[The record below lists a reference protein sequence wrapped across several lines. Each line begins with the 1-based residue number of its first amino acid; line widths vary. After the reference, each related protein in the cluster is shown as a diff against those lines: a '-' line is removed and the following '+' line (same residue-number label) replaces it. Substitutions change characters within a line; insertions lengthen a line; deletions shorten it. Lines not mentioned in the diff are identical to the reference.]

1 MLPVVWLS
9 SARDDLRQILTYI
22 ARENPSAAR
31 RMKRFLEASVLPLA
45 EHLYLY
51 RQSEKV
57 LGLREI
63 VAHPN
68 YLILY
73 QVAAHQIEIVAVVH
87 ARREFPIF
95 L

>member
-1 MLPVVWLS
+1 M
-9 SARDDLRQILTYI
+9 
-22 ARENPSAAR
+22 
-31 RMKRFLEASVLPLA
+31 A
-45 EHLYLY
+45 EHPYLY

-68 YLILY
+68 YLIFY
-73 QVAAHQIEIVAVVH
+73 RVAAHQIEIVAVVH

>member
-1 MLPVVWLS
+1 
-9 SARDDLRQILTYI
+9 
-22 ARENPSAAR
+22 
-31 RMKRFLEASVLPLA
+31 MKRFLEASVLPLA
-45 EHLYLY
+45 EHPYLY

-73 QVAAHQIEIVAVVH
+73 RVAAHQIEIVAVVH
-87 ARREFPIF
+87 A
-95 L
+95 

>member
-1 MLPVVWLS
+1 
-9 SARDDLRQILTYI
+9 
-22 ARENPSAAR
+22 
-31 RMKRFLEASVLPLA
+31 MKRFLEASVLPLA

>member
-1 MLPVVWLS
+1 
-9 SARDDLRQILTYI
+9 
-22 ARENPSAAR
+22 
-31 RMKRFLEASVLPLA
+31 MKRLLEESVLPLA
-45 EHLYLY
+45 EHPYLY

-63 VAHPN
+63 IAHPN

-73 QVAAHQIEIVAVVH
+73 RVVANQIEIVAVVH
-87 ARREFPIF
+87 ARREVPTS

>member
-9 SARDDLRQILTYI
+9 SARDDLRQMLPILLAKI
-22 ARENPSAAR
+22 HLLAR

-45 EHLYLY
+45 EHPYLY

-73 QVAAHQIEIVAVVH
+73 RVAAHKIEIVAVVH

>member
-1 MLPVVWLS
+1 MLPILL
-9 SARDDLRQILTYI
+9 AKIHLLR
-22 ARENPSAAR
+22 AR

-45 EHLYLY
+45 EHPYLY

-73 QVAAHQIEIVAVVH
+73 RVAANQIEIVAVVH

>member
-1 MLPVVWLS
+1 MTICVRCYLYCS
-9 SARDDLRQILTYI
+9 RKSICCAR
-22 ARENPSAAR
+22 R

-45 EHLYLY
+45 EHPYLY

-73 QVAAHQIEIVAVVH
+73 RVAAHQIEIVAVVH

>member
-1 MLPVVWLS
+1 MLPIVWLS

-22 ARENPSAAR
+22 ARENSSAAR

-45 EHLYLY
+45 EHSYLY

-73 QVAAHQIEIVAVVH
+73 RVAA
-87 ARREFPIF
+87 
-95 L
+95 

>member
-1 MLPVVWLS
+1 M
-9 SARDDLRQILTYI
+9 
-22 ARENPSAAR
+22 
-31 RMKRFLEASVLPLA
+31 EASVLPLV
-45 EHLYLY
+45 EHPYLY

-73 QVAAHQIEIVAVVH
+73 RVAVNILYRVAINQNEIVAVVYV
-87 ARREFPIF
+87 
-95 L
+95 